1 MCLFYAAQLLYPEFI
16 KLGDGKFRM
25 ANLSFVKGLKVVL
38 PNPDIQK
45 EIVDQLDREQKYVDS
60 VKELINVFTEKM
72 NKRIARIWNE

>member
-1 MCLFYAAQLLYPEFI
+1 
-16 KLGDGKFRM
+16 M

-45 EIVDQLDREQKYVDS
+45 EIVDQLDQEQKYVDS
-60 VKELINVFTEKM
+60 VKELINVCTEKM